1 MYYVVGLYIL
11 YIITNYTA
19 VETTIDISVENSS
32 NGGSKPSANNRVW
45 IEIETI
51 QLFRDEIS

>member
-11 YIITNYTA
+11 YIISNYAA
-19 VETTIDISVENSS
+19 VDVAADISIENSS
-32 NGGSKPSANNRVW
+32 NGGNKPSANNRVW
-45 IEIETI
+45 IEIEII

>member
-1 MYYVVGLYIL
+1 MEYVVGLYIL

-19 VETTIDISVENSS
+19 VDATVDISVENSF

>member
-19 VETTIDISVENSS
+19 VETTVDISVENSS
-32 NGGSKPSANNRVW
+32 NGGNKPSANNRVW

>member
-19 VETTIDISVENSS
+19 VDATVDISVENSS

>member
-19 VETTIDISVENSS
+19 VETTVDISVENSS

>member
-19 VETTIDISVENSS
+19 VDATVDISVENSS

-51 QLFRDEIS
+51 QL